1 VNSKIAIPIITESI
15 IEIIIVIAGII
26 AIAGIIVI
34 ANQETTKEQI
44 KVQ

>member
-1 VNSKIAIPIITESI
+1 VNSKIAIPIIIESI